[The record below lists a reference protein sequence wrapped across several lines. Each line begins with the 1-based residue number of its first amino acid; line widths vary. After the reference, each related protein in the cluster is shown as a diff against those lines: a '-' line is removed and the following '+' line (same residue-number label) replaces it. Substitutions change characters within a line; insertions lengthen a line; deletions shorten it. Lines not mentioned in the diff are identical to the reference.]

1 MDEGLLV
8 YKRPLFM
15 KENENMKSN
24 CPTLYYI
31 DGNYLK
37 AMHKVDYRVSVKY
50 NNRAFV
56 GIITTIGTQK
66 YVIPLTSQT
75 TQERK
80 KEGKNKRNGKFT
92 AFVTESSG
100 VEIANILFNNM
111 LPVFEDVITPLNI
124 DPTVDTYES
133 NEIRYI
139 RKHWDAIQTKAKK
152 VYDTRYDTNSRD
164 YDFFVKTCCDFKK
177 LEDECA
183 KLQLSS
189 GI

>member
-1 MDEGLLV
+1 
-8 YKRPLFM
+8 
-15 KENENMKSN
+15 
-24 CPTLYYI
+24 
-31 DGNYLK
+31 
-37 AMHKVDYRVSVKY
+37 MHNVDYRVSVKY

-100 VEIANILFNNM
+100 VEIANILLNNM
-111 LPVFEDVITPLNI
+111 IPVFDGVITPLNI

-152 VYDTRYDTNSRD
+152 VYDTRYDTNSHD
-164 YDFFVKTCCDFKK
+164 YGFFAKTCCDFKK
-177 LEDECA
+177 LEAECA
-183 KLQLSS
+183 KLQLSCS
-189 GI
+189 T